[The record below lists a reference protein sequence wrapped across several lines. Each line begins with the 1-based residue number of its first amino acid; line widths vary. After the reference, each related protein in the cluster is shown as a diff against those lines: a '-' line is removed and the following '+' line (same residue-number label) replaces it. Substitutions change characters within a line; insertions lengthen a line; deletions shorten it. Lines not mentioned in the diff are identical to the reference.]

1 MRFTCPSCGS
11 AYRIDH
17 DRVPDEGARLNCGS
31 CSARMVVRPS
41 GDVLLAPVKGIL
53 DEADDLLSDG
63 LTASFTRIDLHELD
77 SEQPIEDDVI
87 WHVTGDEG
95 ESQTLTADDLSEG
108 LASGKLDANMRIWR
122 PGLEAWIPLH
132 KDPLA
137 ADILKRS
144 GPWQSGSITS
154 IFDAAQV
161 DREGSDRAEV
171 LPEQAPAALDR
182 LVGRPT
188 QPMSSLPSDV
198 DDVLVDHLGEQPEVV
213 LSNEGLLRRGGAGS
227 PVAVAVRR
235 NQRRLLFMALGVPLM
250 IIFVWR
256 VVTWP
261 RAGQSVVTESRD
273 EERRTD
279 QETKGGVEQEQER
292 QRRQRLL
299 LRKGSFRLTSDQKA
313 EVLAREVDPLRACG
327 LAQKGDALVRFRIK
341 PNGAPF
347 DIRVAG
353 VNSRTSNCVRQT
365 IARWRFPRFTG
376 PADEM
381 SFPLPSD

>member
-11 AYRIDH
+11 GYRIDQ
-17 DRVPDEGARLNCGS
+17 DRVPEEGARLNCGS
-31 CSARMVVRPS
+31 CSARMVVRRE
-41 GDVLLAPVKGIL
+41 GDVALAPSSSAIL
-53 DEADDLLSDG
+53 DEADDTLSDD
-63 LTASFTRIDLHELD
+63 LTASFTRIDLHELETEQQTEEVLVWHITD
-77 SEQPIEDDVI
+77 SA
-87 WHVTGDEG
+87 G
-95 ESQTLTADDLSEG
+95 ETLTLTEAELGEG
-108 LASGKLDANMRIWR
+108 LVSGRLDAETRVWR
-122 PGLEAWIPLH
+122 PGLEAWTPLH

-137 ADILKRS
+137 AEIVKRS

-154 IFDAAQV
+154 IFSAAQV
-161 DREGSDRAEV
+161 DRPRGDRAEV

-188 QPMSSLPSDV
+188 LPPSALPSDISQDF
-198 DDVLVDHLGEQPEVV
+198 DDRLGEQPEVV

-227 PVAVAVRR
+227 PVTVAVRR
-235 NQRRLLFMALGVPLM
+235 NQRRLLFMALGIPLM
-250 IIFVWR
+250 IVLVWR

-261 RAGQSVVTESRD
+261 RAGQTVVSEQREGSRSKSSG
-273 EERRTD
+273 
-279 QETKGGVEQEQER
+279 KGGAQQEQER

-313 EVLAREVDPLRACG
+313 EVLQKEIGPLRACG
-327 LAQKGDALVRFRIK
+327 LTQKGDALVRFRIK

-353 VNSRTSNCVRQT
+353 VSGTSATCVRQT